1 MRYQLGVDV
10 GSCYVKV
17 VEGCE
22 RNGRLFIENISHFPN
37 PFPDIR
43 NSLVER
49 DQDAFVKTLREF
61 LHKNGIRERNTI
73 SNLSNSGA
81 VIHYFDIPKLPENE
95 IEPAVNLEMMQ
106 VVPGGTK
113 NLEYDYTLLPGK
125 NGKKTVLF
133 IGCQKERCEFFTSCL
148 HRAGL
153 KPLIMDHDSLA
164 ILNCFNFFNK
174 KPVGVVFLLNIGHNT
189 TNFALAEKNGFV
201 LVRDIPYGGKSI
213 NESVAKEKGI
223 SKEDAQI
230 YSSKQEN
237 ASELRDIVIADLE
250 DLLADVVTG
259 MEYFKNRT
267 GKSPETLFLTGGF
280 SIVPGVTEAFEQ
292 RTKIKTLLWNP
303 LEHIDAKTFLIP
315 EHLKKKGSVFAVALG
330 LVLRKIK

>member
-17 VEGCE
+17 IEGCE
-22 RNGRLFIENISHFPN
+22 KNGRLFINNIGHFPN

-43 NSLVER
+43 TSLVER
-49 DQDAFVKTLREF
+49 DQDVFVKTLREF
-61 LHKNGIRERNTI
+61 INKNGIREKNTV

-95 IEPAVNLEMMQ
+95 IKSAVDLELMQ

-113 NLEYDYTLLPGK
+113 NMEYDYILLPKGK
-125 NGKKTVLF
+125 GGKTVLF
-133 IGCQKERCEFFTSCL
+133 IGWQKDRCEFFTKTL

-153 KPLIMDHDSLA
+153 KPLIMDHDSIA

-174 KPVGVVFLLNIGHNT
+174 KQDEVVFLLNIGHTT
-189 TNFALAEKNGFV
+189 TNFALAEKDGFV
-201 LVRDIPYGGKSI
+201 LARDIPYGGKSI
-213 NESVAKEKGI
+213 IESVAKKKSI
-223 SKEDAQI
+223 SMEDAKI

-237 ASELRDIVIADLE
+237 ASELRDVVIADLE

-267 GKSPETLFLTGGF
+267 EKLPETLFLTGGI
-280 SIVPGVTEAFEQ
+280 SVIPGVKDAFEQ
-292 RTKIKTLLWNP
+292 RLKINTFLWNP
-303 LEHIDAKTFLIP
+303 LEHLDAKNFLIP
-315 EHLKKKGSVFAVALG
+315 EHLKKRGSAFTVAL
-330 LVLRKIK
+330 LMELA